1 MSSSAAWTLSPGDAR
16 RMGER
21 LRKLRGERSLTIL
34 DLAAKAGVSAGIISQ
49 IERGLSNPSMKT
61 LQRLRVALGVNLW
74 EFLSAEEPA
83 TGDDPLYIRRKRD
96 RLRVVM
102 TESGLTK
109 ELLSPQA
116 DHNLR
121 FMIVT
126 LPPGS
131 ETQDVLI
138 GQGQKGGFVMTG
150 EVTLKVGDTTSVLG
164 EGDSFQFKS
173 DIPHQV
179 YNRSEQE
186 ATLMWIMSVLDT
198 HL

>member
-1 MSSSAAWTLSPGDAR
+1 MSASAAWSLSPGDAR
-16 RMGER
+16 KMGDR
-21 LRKLRGERSLTIL
+21 LRKLRSEHDLTIL

-61 LQRLRVALGVNLW
+61 LQRLRMALGVNLW
-74 EFLSAEEPA
+74 EFLSADGSTPN
-83 TGDDPLYIRRKRD
+83 DDPIFVRRKSD

-102 TESGLTK
+102 NECGLTK
-109 ELLSPQA
+109 ELLSPQP
-116 DHNLR
+116 DQNLR

-126 LPPGS
+126 MPPGS

-150 EVTLKVGDTTSVLG
+150 EVTLKVGDAVSVLR

-173 DIPHQV
+173 DVPHQV
-179 YNRSEQE
+179 FNRSDTE

>member
-1 MSSSAAWTLSPGDAR
+1 
-16 RMGER
+16 MGER
-21 LRKLRGERSLTIL
+21 LRKLRGDRDLTIL
-34 DLAAKAGVSAGIISQ
+34 ELAAKAGVSAGIISQ

-61 LQRLRVALGVNLW
+61 LQRLRGALGVNLW
-74 EFLSAEEPA
+74 EFLSAGEAVPE
-83 TGDDPLYIRRKRD
+83 DDPGFVRRKTD

-102 TESGLTK
+102 GESGLTK
-109 ELLSPQA
+109 ELLSPQP
-116 DHNLR
+116 DQNLR

-126 LPPGS
+126 MPPGS

-138 GQGQKGGFVMTG
+138 GQGQKGGFVMGG
-150 EVTLKVGDTTSVLG
+150 EVTLKVGDAVSTLS
-164 EGDSFQFKS
+164 EGDSFQFRS

-179 YNRSEQE
+179 YNRSDRE

>member
-1 MSSSAAWTLSPGDAR
+1 MSAALWSLSPDDAR
-16 RMGER
+16 KMGQR
-21 LRKLRGERSLTIL
+21 LRQLRGERNLTIL

-61 LQRLRVALGVNLW
+61 LQRLRMALGVNLW
-74 EFLSAEEPA
+74 EFLSREEPA
-83 TGDDPLYIRRKRD
+83 PEDDPVFVRRRGD

-102 TESGLTK
+102 NESGLTK
-109 ELLSPQA
+109 ELLSPQP
-116 DHNLR
+116 DQNLR

-126 LPPGS
+126 MPPGS

-150 EVTLKVGDTTSVLG
+150 EVALKVGESVSTLN
-164 EGDSFQFKS
+164 EGDSFQFRS

-179 YNRSEQE
+179 YNRSDKE

>member
-1 MSSSAAWTLSPGDAR
+1 
-16 RMGER
+16 MGER
-21 LRKLRGERSLTIL
+21 LRKLRGERGLTIL

-74 EFLSAEEPA
+74 EFLSVQETIPD
-83 TGDDPLYIRRKRD
+83 DDPAFVRRKSD
-96 RLRVVM
+96 RLSVVM
-102 TESGLTK
+102 NDSGLTK
-109 ELLSPQA
+109 ELLSPQP
-116 DHNLR
+116 DQNLR

-126 LPPGS
+126 MPPGS

-150 EVTLKVGDTTSVLG
+150 EVTLKVGETISVLG

-179 YNRSEQE
+179 YNRSDGQV
-186 ATLMWIMSVLDT
+186 TLMWIMSVLDT